1 MDLHVALGW
10 EEHPSLQLSQ
20 EGNLTSPLP
29 SAGVFILKRGV
40 LSPHRCTQL
49 LQRVLDEGEN
59 EGFHEREASGAD
71 DARGLICREAAIET
85 LVHKAFVPVGF
96 TAMPSAVSYR
106 TASVPSIQVQCA
118 GA

>member
-1 MDLHVALGW
+1 M
-10 EEHPSLQLSQ
+10 
-20 EGNLTSPLP
+20 GNTASPRS

-40 LSPHRCTQL
+40 LSPRRCTQL

-71 DARGLICREAAIET
+71 DARGLICRETAIET
-85 LVHKAFVPVGF
+85 LVHEAFVPVGF